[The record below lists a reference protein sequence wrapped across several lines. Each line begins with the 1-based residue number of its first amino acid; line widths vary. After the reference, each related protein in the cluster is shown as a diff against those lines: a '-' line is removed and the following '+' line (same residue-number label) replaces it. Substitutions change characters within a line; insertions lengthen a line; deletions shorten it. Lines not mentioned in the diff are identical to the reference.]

1 MKDKTFYGPLQ
12 VEFATDIDG
21 NMVEI
26 QCVGG
31 QKEVVTKKT
40 FALSITQD
48 KKDYNYLQEVK
59 IKAIMEEIMA
69 VILSYD
75 VKMYEVNAL
84 LSAIG
89 KNIKERYTRAINYLW
104 TGDDKNHVA
113 GSDPTDYF
121 SVLEAEKIITKIPPK
136 ANEVKSK

>member
-75 VKMYEVNAL
+75 VKMYEVSAL

-104 TGDDKNHVA
+104 TKDDKKHVI

-121 SVLEAEKIITKIPPK
+121 SILEAEGVIKGIKVDEP
-136 ANEVKSK
+136 ESK